1 MRRAAHLI
9 LESAN
14 RGLPVVWFQWG
25 AVLEEKDKRNKK
37 SAQNLVPDPGRV
49 FDRRA
54 RKEPVEAV
62 DEELED
68 TEHSMHDDSKSAQRE
83 GTGGT
88 QREGTPDARRDTARG
103 AQRDAASGAQRD
115 AASGAQP
122 GAASG
127 GQRESGSGGHRE
139 TANGALRRPLS
150 AEAFQ
155 EVLNRYCR
163 RAQKDGRDF
172 CVASLSVLEYKTASE
187 LEKEHLDK
195 AVVNVL
201 LKFLRSEDRI
211 SFIEPAHYLILTP
224 YTSYE
229 DASKAMKRVAE
240 RISRSKIRVKT
251 KFIHPSAYVKV
262 ISSASRTSHEKG
274 EIAIDCEAI
283 YNGIGYR
290 FDAKGRLRCIDDADE
305 ELAEPL
311 FRGRFPEWKQRYRVG
326 KDNVVHDVWSDDAPV
341 ELRELRMLDCSTWGD
356 GTISSTMSGNLLR
369 RLRSMQNLD
378 HPNIP
383 RLVDFY
389 VRKDGTLTL
398 VSAPSVGIDLREK
411 ATQIGSEFKVN
422 TDTMV
427 SWLTQILNALVAL
440 QAMSPPAVPSS
451 FDDIKIVVRENGSSE
466 GQITLSNHENEYLKN
481 ALLNGGEESP
491 AAQNLMQGLIEFIV
505 KLDAN
510 CREDSDKRFAAF
522 LRKLDA
528 NSLSTPYKLRTQ
540 LKYFAE
546 NLHA

>member
-1 MRRAAHLI
+1 MGFL
-9 LESAN
+9 
-14 RGLPVVWFQWG
+14 WFGFSGEQF
-25 AVLEEKDKRNKK
+25 LEEKDKRNKK

-54 RKEPVEAV
+54 RKEPVEAI
-62 DEELED
+62 DEDIED
-68 TEHSMHDDSKSAQRE
+68 TEHSMHDGSKSAQPE

-88 QREGTPDARRDTARG
+88 QREGTPDARLDTARG
-103 AQRDAASGAQRD
+103 AQRDKANGGHRD
-115 AASGAQP
+115 AASG
-122 GAASG
+122 GR
-127 GQRESGSGGHRE
+127 REA
-139 TANGALRRPLS
+139 ANGAPRRPLS

-251 KFIHPSAYVKV
+251 KFIHPSAYFKV

-283 YNGIGYR
+283 YNSIGYT

-341 ELRELRMLDCSTWGD
+341 ELRELRIFDCRTPGD
-356 GTISSTMSGNLLR
+356 GTISSTMAGNLLR

-398 VSAPSVGIDLREK
+398 VSSSSVGIDLREK
-411 ATQIGSEFKVN
+411 ATQIGSKYKVN
-422 TDTMV
+422 TDTIV

-451 FDDIKIVVRENGSSE
+451 FDDIKIVVSENDSSE
-466 GQITLSNHENEYLKN
+466 GQITLSNYENEYLKN
-481 ALLNGGEESP
+481 ALLNGGDESP

-510 CREDSDKRFAAF
+510 CREDSDKRFATF